1 MRSTL
6 WIALLTFALS
16 LGAFGNGARAGV
28 LPMPAD
34 CCETLCH
41 DLPGCA
47 NMLMCQAC
55 SAPTAHLAQQRVLDF
70 PHRLSFP
77 HLGNDRT
84 PTGPVSQIWTP
95 PD

>member
-1 MRSTL
+1 MRSTF
-6 WIALLTFALS
+6 WIALLTLALS

-41 DLPGCA
+41 DMPGCA
-47 NMLMCQAC
+47 SMLMCQAC
-55 SAPTAHLAQQRVLDF
+55 SAPAAHLTQQRVLDF
-70 PHRLSFP
+70 PHKRSFP